1 MTNIAV
7 IKIFIMLFNILLR
20 ILSNFCRNSNIIVV
34 INVIADI
41 ITEFI
46 CKFLLLHIPFFINN
60 ISPININKNSVDSIN
75 NAFLL
80 IFSLFIKSWY
90 AIILK

>member
-7 IKIFIMLFNILLR
+7 IRIFIMFFNILLR
-20 ILSNFCRNSNIIVV
+20 ILSDFCRNSNIIVV